1 MNVSG
6 GSEIR
11 RQESPERFLPLI
23 FTAEMTLSHLC
34 SAGDEDAR
42 ALFRALG
49 LNEDEIPDSPAT
61 ILSPEQRLT
70 RTVFLETRKCVT
82 DALAELTEASL
93 YADLPCGLSPRA
105 LRWAR
110 KERNYLGLDLPPFGL
125 RRSRC
130 LKRRSVP
137 LFALQPQMLP
147 IRMRSCGL
155 WGLTAEKCV

>member
-1 MNVSG
+1 MNVSA
-6 GSEIR
+6 GSENR
-11 RQESPERFLPLI
+11 RQESPARFLPLI
-23 FTAEMTLSHLC
+23 STAEMTLSHLC

-70 RTVFLETRKCVT
+70 RTAFLETRRCVT

-105 LRWAR
+105 L
-110 KERNYLGLDLPPFGL
+110 
-125 RRSRC
+125 
-130 LKRRSVP
+130 VP
-137 LFALQPQMLP
+137 LFALQPQMPP